1 MKNLAKLGKALTKT
15 EQKEITGG
23 FWGCQAQLID
33 CQDNSDCP
41 PCSFGC
47 GVTFGNIPGS
57 PPVVID
63 ICAF

>member
-1 MKNLAKLGKALTKT
+1 MKNVSKLGTALTKT

-23 FWGCQAQLID
+23 FWGCQPQLLE
-33 CQDNSDCP
+33 CSDNSDCP

-47 GVTFGNIPGS
+47 GIIFNGPNGPTT
-57 PPVVID
+57 ID

>member
-1 MKNLAKLGKALTKT
+1 MKNLSKLGKALSKT

-47 GVTFGNIPGS
+47 GYTFNGPNGPIT
-57 PPVVID
+57 VD
-63 ICAF
+63 ICTF